1 MAKDSQDNRME
12 NMSQPDGMPAELA
25 ATSKKQ
31 IEGLVAMQTEFLKRL
46 QEANQKWFER
56 MQSEASLASDFAVKL
71 MAARS
76 IPESATAFQEWS
88 SRRTDMAADDAKRLL
103 GEGQKFMETGARI
116 LSKSWPSNG
125 AGARSS

>member
-31 IEGLVAMQTEFLKRL
+31 IEKLVAMQTEFLKRL

-71 MAARS
+71 TAARS

-88 SRRTDMAADDAKRLL
+88 SRRTEMAADDARHLL
-103 GEGQKFMETGARI
+103 GEGQKFVETGARI
-116 LSKSWPSNG
+116 LSKSWLSNG

>member
-1 MAKDSQDNRME
+1 ME